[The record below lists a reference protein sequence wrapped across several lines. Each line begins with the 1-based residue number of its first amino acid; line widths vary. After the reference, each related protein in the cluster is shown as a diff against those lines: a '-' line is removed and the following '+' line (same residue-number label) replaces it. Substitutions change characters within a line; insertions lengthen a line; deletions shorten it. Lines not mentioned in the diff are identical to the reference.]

1 LVSTPI
7 DRVSESSPE
16 FIPGKERGVHRLE
29 RIVPYMMAALGIAL
43 DYASTQLGLAR
54 GFPETN
60 LLYCPIFSLAI
71 FWALL
76 TVASLALPI
85 GNLKRIF
92 IFTLAGLSFVGVF
105 NNAFVMSG
113 S

>member
-1 LVSTPI
+1 M
-7 DRVSESSPE
+7 
-16 FIPGKERGVHRLE
+16 HRLE
-29 RIVPYMMAALGIAL
+29 RIVSYMMAALSIAL

-60 LLYCPIFSLAI
+60 LLCCPISSIVI

-85 GNLKRIF
+85 GNLKSIF
-92 IFTLAGLSFVGVF
+92 IFALARLSFVEVF